1 MKPLSPTEKSN
12 DQICRCRAGPS
23 PRLYLIQGLLG
34 AGAACAGYWTHT
46 SDPKVLEG
54 VRERFPSLAGFDDRA
69 ALLEDASIDLI
80 VTAAIPSERASIAVE
95 AMRHGKDVLT
105 DKPGITDYAQ
115 LAEVERTVRG
125 TGRIFSICFSERM
138 IVPAVEVALKM
149 VRDGAIGE
157 VVQTLGMGPHRLNP
171 KTRPDW
177 FFDPQNYGGI
187 LVDIAS
193 HQIDQFM
200 VFSGSDDAQVSHA
213 AVGHFGD
220 RTPPSFQDFGEISL
234 ASKTN
239 GSRGYIRVD
248 WFTPDGLPTWGDGRL
263 FVLGTQ
269 GSIEIRK
276 YLDIEGRPGTDH
288 LLLADGK
295 GTRYIDCSN
304 EPLSFFHR
312 LVADVRD
319 RTETAMRQSHAFTV
333 SRLALDANTVALRG
347 VSA

>member
-1 MKPLSPTEKSN
+1 MIKFAVIGL
-12 DQICRCRAGPS
+12 DHRHV
-23 PRLYLIQGLLG
+23 YHLIEELLR

-54 VRERFPSLAGFDDRA
+54 VRERFPSLPEFSDRA
-69 ALLEDASIDLI
+69 ALLEDPSIDLI
-80 VTAAIPSERASIAVE
+80 VTAAIPCDRAAIAVE

-115 LAEVERTVRG
+115 LMEVEKVVLE

-138 IVPAVEVALKM
+138 IVPAVEVALRM

-157 VVQTLGMGPHRLNP
+157 VIQTLGMGPHRLNQRI
-171 KTRPDW
+171 RPDW
-177 FFDPQNYGGI
+177 FFDPKHYGGI

-193 HQIDQFM
+193 HQIDQFL
-200 VFSGSDDAQVSHA
+200 VFSGSDDATISHA
-213 AVGHFGD
+213 AVEHFGAH
-220 RTPPSFQDFGEISL
+220 TELSFQDFGEIAL
-234 ASKTN
+234 ASNTN
-239 GSRGYIRVD
+239 AARGYIRVD

-276 YLDIEGRPGTDH
+276 YIDIEGRPGTDH
-288 LLLADGK
+288 LLLADSK
-295 GTRYIDCSN
+295 GTRHIDCSQ
-304 EPLSFFHR
+304 EPLSFFDR
-312 LVADVRD
+312 LVADVGD
-319 RTETAMRQSHAFTV
+319 RTETAMSQSHTFTV

-347 VSA
+347 ALA